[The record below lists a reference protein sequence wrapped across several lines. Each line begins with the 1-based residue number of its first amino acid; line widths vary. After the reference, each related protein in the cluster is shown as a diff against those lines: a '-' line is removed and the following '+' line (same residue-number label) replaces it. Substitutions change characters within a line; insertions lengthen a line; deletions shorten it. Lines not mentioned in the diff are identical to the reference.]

1 MIGARLPFIG
11 HAAGLWMAPALTAQA
26 TERQATERQARPRLC
41 PEDAPEG
48 VRLPPQ
54 PGCGTREVPAPRRET
69 GFHEI
74 LPGTGIRVGGRASS
88 TFDMRR

>member
-1 MIGARLPFIG
+1 MIHPRLLVVG
-11 HAAGLWMAPALTAQA
+11 LAAGLCTAPPLPAQA
-26 TERQATERQARPRLC
+26 TERQAIERQARSRLC

-54 PGCGTREVPAPRRET
+54 PGCGSREVPASRRET

-74 LPGTGIRVGGRASS
+74 LPGTAIRVGGRASS

>member
-1 MIGARLPFIG
+1 MIPVRALIAGL
-11 HAAGLWMAPALTAQA
+11 AAGLWMAPPLPVLAA
-26 TERQATERQARPRLC
+26 ERQATERRARPRLC

-48 VRLPPQ
+48 VRLPPR
-54 PGCGTREVPAPRRET
+54 PGCGSQEAPVPRRDT

-74 LPGTGIRVGGRASS
+74 LPGTGIRIGGRASS

>member
-1 MIGARLPFIG
+1 MTPARLLLVFT
-11 HAAGLWMAPALTAQA
+11 AGFWTAPPLPAQA
-26 TERQATERQARPRLC
+26 AERPVRPRLC

-54 PGCGTREVPAPRRET
+54 PGCGTREAAAPRRDA

-74 LPGTGIRVGGRASS
+74 LPGTGIRIGGRAGS